1 MRRIEYYLTMSTVKS
16 HNDGGIA
23 IVTGAS
29 SGIGASF
36 ARRLNAA
43 ALGAERYPGLP
54 AFDELWLVARRG
66 DRLETLAGE
75 LRSLHAASTMKSGAA
90 TPKIRTFPADLVSE
104 GALVTLTVAA
114 KSTGKPVRILVNN
127 AGYGTYGPFSETD
140 LHRQLGQIDLNCR
153 SLTEACGLFDPLLG
167 PGSLVV
173 NVASLAGFAPLGGFA
188 VYAASKA
195 YVLSFSVAL
204 ASEWKA
210 RGIRVQALC
219 PGSVDSEFALVAS
232 EGARTVVLHG
242 WSADRT
248 TAISLRH
255 AGRGKIISL
264 PRLSWKVQRFGS
276 ALVGPVISA
285 VFAQRFLQRPHKGKT
300 RV

>member
-1 MRRIEYYLTMSTVKS
+1 MQSDPR
-16 HNDGGIA
+16 GGIA

-43 ALGAERYPGLP
+43 ALGVENYPGLP
-54 AFDELWLVARRG
+54 RFDELWLVARRG
-66 DRLETLAGE
+66 DRLETLDGE
-75 LRSLHAASTMKSGAA
+75 LRSHHTASTMKSGAIA
-90 TPKIRTFPADLVSE
+90 PKIRTFPADLVSD
-104 GALVTLTVAA
+104 GALVALTVAA

-127 AGYGTYGPFSETD
+127 AGYGTYGPFSESD
-140 LHRQLGQIDLNCR
+140 LDRQLGQIDLNCR
-153 SLTEACGLFDPLLG
+153 SLTEACGLFDPLLAS
-167 PGSLVV
+167 GSLVI
-173 NVASLAGFAPLGGFA
+173 NVASLAAFAPLGGFA

-232 EGARTVVLHG
+232 EGARTKVLHG

-264 PRLSWKVQRFGS
+264 PRFSWQVQKF
-276 ALVGPVISA
+276 AAAIVGPVISA
-285 VFAQRFLQRPHKGKT
+285 VFVQRFLQRPHKAKASA
-300 RV
+300 

>member
-1 MRRIEYYLTMSTVKS
+1 MSTLKS
-16 HNDGGIA
+16 DKSSGIA

-43 ALGAERYPGLP
+43 ALGTEKYLGLP
-54 AFDELWLVARRG
+54 DFDELWLVARRG
-66 DRLETLAGE
+66 DKLETLATE
-75 LRSLHAASTMKSGAA
+75 LRSLHNTAITKGDVVAPTIK
-90 TPKIRTFPADLVSE
+90 TFPADLVSD
-104 GALVTLTVAA
+104 GSLVTLSSAA
-114 KSTGKPVRILVNN
+114 KSTGKTVRILVNN
-127 AGYGTYGPFSETD
+127 AGYGTYGPFSDSD
-140 LHRQLGQIDLNCR
+140 LNRQLGQIDLNCR
-153 SLTEACGLFDPLLG
+153 SLTEACGLFDTLLDQ
-167 PGSLVV
+167 GSMVI
-173 NVASLAGFAPLGGFA
+173 NVASLAAFAPLGGFA

-204 ASEWKA
+204 ASEWKT

-232 EGARTVVLHG
+232 EGERTVVLHG

-264 PRLSWKVQRFGS
+264 PRFSWQAQRL
-276 ALVGPVISA
+276 AAAIVGPIISA
-285 VFAQRFLQRPHKGKT
+285 VFAQRFLQRPHKGKNHA
-300 RV
+300 

>member
-1 MRRIEYYLTMSTVKS
+1 M
-16 HNDGGIA
+16 
-23 IVTGAS
+23 TGAS

-43 ALGAERYPGLP
+43 ILGTEKYPGLP

-75 LRSLHAASTMKSGAA
+75 LRSLHDTAKMKTAGSAL
-90 TPKIRTFPADLVSE
+90 TIRTFPADLVSD
-104 GALVTLTVAA
+104 GALVALTSAA

-127 AGYGTYGPFSETD
+127 AGYGTYGPFSETG
-140 LHRQLGQIDLNCR
+140 LNRQLGQIDLNCR

-167 PGSLVV
+167 PGSLVI
-173 NVASLAGFAPLGGFA
+173 NVASLAAFAPLGGFA

-232 EGARTVVLHG
+232 EGTRTKVLHG
-242 WSADRT
+242 WSADHT

-264 PRLSWKVQRFGS
+264 PRFSWQAQRLAA
-276 ALVGPVISA
+276 ALVGPIISA
-285 VFAQRFLQRPHKGKT
+285 AFAQRFLQRPHKGKIDA
-300 RV
+300 